1 MKNRLFLIFR
11 SLLIISIMAFTASCV
26 SGKKLKYF
34 NDINELQEPPINPRE
49 QKLILPFD
57 KLYIKVM
64 SIDDK
69 TNQLFNSNNNMST
82 NMTSL
87 IGNYVDES
95 GSINFPF
102 IGKIKVGGIT
112 TLEAGKKLEEALNS
126 YVSNA
131 VVDVRFI
138 DNNVTIMGE
147 VQRQGTFPFLQDK
160 LTIYEALALGGG
172 ISRFGDRKNVIL
184 IRQEGDKIMHNK
196 LNLSDSKISEKD
208 YYYIQAN
215 DIIVVEPLRSSSW
228 YNFNSSTYNT
238 ILTSFTTLL
247 AIFVVFF
254 QK

>member
-1 MKNRLFLIFR
+1 MLKKLNCGPQNVMLVLILVF
-11 SLLIISIMAFTASCV
+11 AVSCV
-26 SGKKLKYF
+26 PIGKLKYF
-34 NDINELQEPPINPRE
+34 NDIDQLQEPSINPRE

-69 TNQLFNSNNNMST
+69 TNQLFNAGSNMST
-82 NMTSL
+82 NMISL

-102 IGKIKVGGIT
+102 VGKIKVEGLT
-112 TLEAGKKLEEALNS
+112 TYEASKKLEEALNS

-131 VVDVRFI
+131 VVDIRFI

-147 VQRQGTFPFLQDK
+147 VQRQGTFSFLQDK

-172 ISRFGDRKNVIL
+172 ISRFGDRKNIIL

-196 LNLSDSKISEKD
+196 LNLSDSKISGKD

-228 YNFNSSTYNT
+228 YNFNSATYNT
-238 ILTSFTTLL
+238 ILSSFTAML

-254 QK
+254 KK

>member
-1 MKNRLFLIFR
+1 MKDRLSLNIKSIILFIIFV
-11 SLLIISIMAFTASCV
+11 LMVSCV
-26 SGKKLKYF
+26 PSKKLKYF
-34 NDINELQEPPINPRE
+34 NDINELQEPAINPRE
-49 QKLILPFD
+49 QKLIAPFD
-57 KLYIKVM
+57 KLYIKVL

-69 TNQLFNSNNNMST
+69 TNQLFNSGNNMSS
-82 NMTSL
+82 NITSL

-95 GSINFPF
+95 GNINFPF
-102 IGKIKVGGIT
+102 AGKIKVGGFT
-112 TLEAGKKLEEALNS
+112 TSEAGKKLEEALNS

-147 VQRQGTFPFLQDK
+147 VQNQGTFPFLQDK

-184 IRQEGDKIMHNK
+184 IRQEGDKILHSK
-196 LNLSDSKISEKD
+196 LNLSDSKISGKD
-208 YYYIQAN
+208 NYYIQAN

-228 YNFNSSTYNT
+228 YNFNSATYNT